1 MNEWLSRLINQLKD
15 IWGKWSPTQ
24 KIILFSVVVVS
35 IVAIVLL
42 AVFSSRPTAIPL
54 LGTPIRDEQLMDRII
69 LKLDEEIPGEYQIRA
84 DGTIL
89 VSDDRLA
96 KRVRSI
102 LIREDLIPTK
112 TDPWEIFDIDRWT
125 LTDFERKIN
134 LRRAIT
140 KNLEQHILALDDI
153 DAAQVIIDLPEDT
166 LFTEDQKPYTASI
179 QITPKPGSDITSNR
193 KKIEGIQKLVKFAI
207 AGLEDDNIVITD
219 QFGLQLNDF
228 EGLEDLDRIELA
240 KRQLKQKAD
249 LERAYKREVL
259 VALEEFFTSDRVEI
273 LKLEI
278 DLDMS
283 REKSQ
288 TKEYFP
294 IILKKD
300 NPRTPFDESVA
311 VASTTLSSEEKNRE
325 WEGTGINPEGPPG
338 QEGQSP
344 PDYKDMSNFV
354 GRLKEYSTIKNE
366 AINERNTER
375 EERPWDIKRISVGIA
390 IDGIWRWKYDEKGDV
405 MFLPDGSIEREYA
418 PVSAEELA
426 TVEALVKDAIG
437 FSQERADSVTVRHLQ
452 KDRRGQFKEEDDK
465 FRQAEQFR
473 QAIVWI
479 LIGIV
484 AILIIAIAF
493 RILTKYLERKRREK
507 EEELA
512 RQHAAMREAALR
524 SAEEAGMEVE
534 MSIEERARTEMQEN
548 AVNMAREHPEDVA
561 QLIRTWLVEE

>member
-1 MNEWLSRLINQLKD
+1 MNEWLSRLINQLKEL
-15 IWGKWSPTQ
+15 WGKWSSTQ
-24 KIILFSVVVVS
+24 KIILLSVVGVS

-42 AVFSSRPTAIPL
+42 VVFSSRPTPIPL
-54 LGTPIRDEQLMDRII
+54 LGTPIKDEQLMDRIV
-69 LKLDEEIPGEYQIRA
+69 LKLDEEIPGQYQIRA

-89 VSDDRLA
+89 VSDDRTA

-102 LIREDLIPTK
+102 LIREDLIPTE

-153 DAAQVIIDLPEDT
+153 DAVRVIIDLPEDT

-179 QITPKPGSDITSNR
+179 QITSKPGSDIASNR
-193 KKIEGIQKLVKFAI
+193 KKVEGIQKLVKFAV
-207 AGLEDDNIVITD
+207 AGLLDENIVITD

-228 EGLEDLDRIELA
+228 EGLEDLDRLELA
-240 KRQLKQKAD
+240 KRELKQKAD

-259 VALEEFFTSDRVEI
+259 LALQQFYTSDRVEI
-273 LKLEI
+273 LKLDI

-294 IILKKD
+294 ITLIKD
-300 NPRTPFDESVA
+300 NPRTPFDESEVL
-311 VASTTLSSEEKNRE
+311 ASTTLSSEEKDRE

-338 QEGQSP
+338 QEGQTP

-354 GRLKEYSTIKNE
+354 GRLKESSTIKNE

-390 IDGIWRWKYDEKGDV
+390 IDGIWQWKYDEKGDG

-418 PVSAEELA
+418 PVS
-426 TVEALVKDAIG
+426 VKAAVG
-437 FSQERADSVTVRHLQ
+437 LSQERGDTVTVKHLQ
-452 KDRRGQFKEEDDK
+452 KDRRGQFKEEDDQ
-465 FRQAEQFR
+465 FRRAKQAR
-473 QAIVWI
+473 QAIFWV
-479 LIGIV
+479 LLGIV

-493 RILTKYLERKRREK
+493 RMLTKYLERKRREK

-524 SAEEAGMEVE
+524 SAEDAGMEVE
-534 MSIEERARTEMQEN
+534 MSIEERARAEMQEN

-561 QLIRTWLVEE
+561 QLIRTWLMEE